1 MPLFRLCTC
10 HFRLCTLCPY
20 SVCAHAHVS
29 SASPIV
35 PLFRLCT
42 FALRGGGGLGRAVAE
57 TRAAAKRPGGRA
69 RDDQHAARG
78 GWGAR
83 SLISVVG
90 VICRGVLVCHHTLL
104 PCKPKAA
111 GLHLS
116 DLRGGQTPDRPTRIA
131 RRDFM
136 HSQHACM
143 CVCGCVSVYCR
154 CTCWHRC
161 RCRCRCRC

>member
-1 MPLFRLCTC
+1 MALDARWQRRGAQPRGPAGEHEMTNMLRE
-10 HFRLCTLCPY
+10 
-20 SVCAHAHVS
+20 VAG
-29 SASPIV
+29 V
-35 PLFRLCT
+35 P
-42 FALRGGGGLGRAVAE
+42 G
-57 TRAAAKRPGGRA
+57 
-69 RDDQHAARG
+69 
-78 GWGAR
+78 

-143 CVCGCVSVYCR
+143 CVCVDVCLCIVGVHVGIGAGADAGVGVRCR
-154 CTCWHRC
+154 CTEV
-161 RCRCRCRC
+161 